1 MKCWVVLSAL
11 AAFALPSSLASAAEL
26 PPIKVSAQNQ
36 VPACVTPGRLM
47 SFLTSRNDK
56 LQAPLDKIAVEYMR
70 QGEALGLRWDYAF
83 FQMVIETGYLT
94 HMRNGSR
101 KGDVKPTQN
110 NFAGIGA
117 TGRGAPGD
125 SFPDM
130 ATGVLAHLQHVAVYA
145 GDAVENPVADRTRKI
160 IEWKIGEAVKRSAKG
175 PVTYSDLAR
184 KWAANRD
191 YADAIETHARRF
203 YAEFCRKD
211 DPRPE
216 LVAEARGETSQRR
229 PETEAK
235 SPSPS
240 VDLAR
245 RAIED
250 GKADGDNTRKSLGAV
265 NLAKAAVEADTRL
278 EASAVAK
285 VAPGYAILN
294 APKPDAPTARPD
306 RPIDKAEKPD
316 RTEKTSDRLGQV
328 KTASAA
334 GGALKQLA
342 PPSASAKCRVFT
354 ASYGGQRAVLIR
366 ATGDGGVN
374 YTVLDVNEGAEKREA
389 DAYIAAY
396 ARGGAIAGD
405 FTSQTQA
412 LDKAFEL
419 CPEG

>member
-26 PPIKVSAQNQ
+26 PPIKVSPQNQ

-70 QGEALGLRWDYAF
+70 HGEALGLRWDYTF

-94 HMRNGSR
+94 HMRNGTR

-125 SFPDM
+125 SFPNM

-145 GDAVENPVADRTRKI
+145 GDAVDNPVAERTRKI
-160 IEWKIGEAVKRSAKG
+160 IEWKIGDAVKRSAKG
-175 PVTYSDLAR
+175 PVTFSDLAR

-191 YADAIETHARRF
+191 YADAIDTHARRF

-229 PETEAK
+229 PVTEAK
-235 SPSPS
+235 SPS

-250 GKADGDNTRKSLGAV
+250 GKAEGDNTRKSLGAA
-265 NLAKAAVEADTRL
+265 NLAKTAVEAEVRPD
-278 EASAVAK
+278 AAPVAK

-294 APKPDAPTARPD
+294 TPKADAPVARAD
-306 RPIDKAEKPD
+306 RPSEKAEKLD
-316 RTEKTSDRLGQV
+316 RTEKTNDRLGQV

-334 GGALKQLA
+334 AGALKHLA
-342 PPSASAKCRVFT
+342 PPSAGSKCRVFT

-405 FTSQTQA
+405 FSSQTQA

>member
-1 MKCWVVLSAL
+1 MKCWVVSSAI
-11 AAFALPSSLASAAEL
+11 AAFALPSSLAVAADL

-56 LQAPLDKIAVEYMR
+56 LQTPLDKIAVEYMR

-145 GDAVENPVADRTRKI
+145 GDVVENPVAERTRKI
-160 IEWKIGEAVKRSAKG
+160 IEWKIGDAVKRSAKG
-175 PVTYSDLAR
+175 SVTFSDLAR

-191 YADAIETHARRF
+191 YADAIDTHARRF
-203 YAEFCRKD
+203 YTEFCRKD

-216 LVAEARGETSQRR
+216 LVAEARGDTNQRR
-229 PETEAK
+229 QVTETK
-235 SPSPS
+235 SPS

-250 GKADGDNTRKSLGAV
+250 GKADGDNTRKSLGAA
-265 NLAKAAVEADTRL
+265 NLAKAAVEA
-278 EASAVAK
+278 EARPDAGAVAK

-294 APKPDAPTARPD
+294 TPKTDAPVARAD
-306 RPIDKAEKPD
+306 RPSEKAEKPD
-316 RTEKTSDRLGQV
+316 RTEKANDRLGQV

-342 PPSASAKCRVFT
+342 PPSAGSKCRVFT